1 MGSVEAIRTPSEMM
15 KKWSRPQQFN
25 RIGYR
30 NIEWYAKPRVDGLS
44 PSWGTTVL
52 DFGFHGISFLEF
64 LFYG

>member
-44 PSWGTTVL
+44 PSWGT
-52 DFGFHGISFLEF
+52 SF
-64 LFYG
+64 